1 MPLSLKFTCA
11 WGTSLRLVRW
21 LPILASIGVTCFF
34 VISPERARAIEIA
47 IPLMIGL
54 HAAFAFAPEDESA
67 LELLCAAPRPL
78 AYLLI
83 ERVGW
88 LIVLHGAV
96 ALIATAILADLL
108 PANALTLIAR
118 WLPPSALMLA
128 FGVYAALIGRRSN
141 VSALLVIGVTL
152 ALLIG
157 ADSLVARYPILTPIH
172 PYLITND
179 PAAYA
184 LNRVVV
190 SALALILF
198 ARTLWIVRHDERLL
212 GIE

>member
-1 MPLSLKFTCA
+1 MARALPFSFA

-21 LPILASIGVTCFF
+21 FPVLASIGVTFF
-34 VISPERARAIEIA
+34 FLISPDRARAIEIA
-47 IPLMIGL
+47 IPLIIGL

-78 AYLLI
+78 SYLLF
-83 ERVGW
+83 ERIIW
-88 LIVLHGAV
+88 LILLHGTV
-96 ALIATAILADLL
+96 ALTATIILADLL
-108 PANALTLIAR
+108 PANALALIVR

-128 FGVYAALIGRRSN
+128 FGVYAALMGRRSN
-141 VSALLVIGVTL
+141 VSALLVVGISL

>member
-1 MPLSLKFTCA
+1 MSFSLPFTFA

-21 LPILASIGVTCFF
+21 FPILASIGVTFF
-34 VISPERARAIEIA
+34 FLTSPDRARAIEIA

-83 ERVGW
+83 ERVAW
-88 LIVLHGAV
+88 LILLHGAV
-96 ALIATAILADLL
+96 ALTATAILADLL
-108 PANALTLIAR
+108 PADPFTLIIR

-128 FGVYAALIGRRSN
+128 FGVYAALMGRRSN
-141 VSALLVIGVTL
+141 VSALLVVGISL

-157 ADSLVARYPILTPIH
+157 ADGLVARFPVLTPIH
-172 PYLITND
+172 PYLTTAD
-179 PAAYA
+179 PAVYA
-184 LNRVVV
+184 LNRIAVTL
-190 SALALILF
+190 LAFVLF
-198 ARTLWIVRHDERLL
+198 ARSFWIVRHDERLL